1 VDVVRAARELRDEM
15 RRVAAPL
22 VVLLEAEADR
32 NEELLRLEAVEE
44 SADLR
49 LVADLGRVAAEREG

>member
-1 VDVVRAARELRDEM
+1 M

-22 VVLLEAEADR
+22 VVPLEAEADR

>member
-1 VDVVRAARELRDEM
+1 M

-32 NEELLRLEAVEE
+32 HEELLRLGVVEE
-44 SADLR
+44 RADLR
-49 LVADLGRVAAEREG
+49 LVADLRRVAAEREG

>member
-1 VDVVRAARELRDEM
+1 VDVVREARELRDEM

-32 NEELLRLEAVEE
+32 HEELLRLEVVEE
-44 SADLR
+44 RAELR
-49 LVADLGRVAAEREG
+49 LVADLRRVAAEREG

>member
-1 VDVVRAARELRDEM
+1 M

-32 NEELLRLEAVEE
+32 HEELLRLEVVEE
-44 SADLR
+44 RAELR
-49 LVADLGRVAAEREG
+49 LVADLGRVSAEREG